1 MFFVFR
7 TVKSRP
13 NVQLEYN
20 KCPGIQAARSFIG
33 IDKNVVGMRDYSCWC
48 PACIRAVGR
57 DKGGMNSDLVVKH
70 CSSPASG
77 HDLSE
82 VYTSACTC
90 TRMHVHTHVA
100 VGGALCRV
108 QHRRT
113 SPDTHQHR
121 ACRYCTC
128 REGARAW
135 GLRDDS
141 GRTALPIQRPL
152 LWPRSPEILTTGA
165 CVFFFISSFV
175 AERRHLC

>member
-1 MFFVFR
+1 MIFFVFR

-33 IDKNVVGMRDYSCWC
+33 IRANVVGMRDYSCWC

-90 TRMHVHTHVA
+90 TRMHANACIHTCAHAHMLCYACYAMLHMHACYATLRMRTCYATHAMLLCYAMLCYACTHAHMHVHTHVA
-100 VGGALCRV
+100 VGGALC
-108 QHRRT
+108 
-113 SPDTHQHR
+113 
-121 ACRYCTC
+121 
-128 REGARAW
+128 
-135 GLRDDS
+135 
-141 GRTALPIQRPL
+141 
-152 LWPRSPEILTTGA
+152 
-165 CVFFFISSFV
+165 
-175 AERRHLC
+175 